1 MSALAR
7 RTLSLTPAH
16 GCGDVGSEIRRLRAE
31 AQARVSEVDLLVA
44 ALQDHIKD
52 LRAERD
58 WLRAELERARETQQL
73 AGAAWVQRGLKGSH

>member
-1 MSALAR
+1 MTGLAR
-7 RTLSLTPAH
+7 RPLSPVLSQ
-16 GCGDVGSEIRRLRAE
+16 GCGDVGTEIRRLRAE

-58 WLRAELERARETQQL
+58 WLRAELERTRSAQEVAA
-73 AGAAWVQRGLKGSH
+73 AGWLHRGLKGGH